1 MYKKALEITLDT
13 ENSSPIPVKGA
24 IKAQLDMTPATA
36 AVTGAVGGGTLGYL
50 LGPEHKGWRALTTLA
65 GALLG
70 GSGAWYAVTKMA
82 SLRKTAAPQPGKE
95 NWIKGNSYTNI
106 GASPGE
112 ANPLMTIISAFSTP
126 TGYAGDPTGRGRY
139 ALTEEDI
146 QRFGTA
152 YQQYKASPRYQ
163 QFQQRRSNPPRGFIN
178 PYRATPAR
186 FPQPAK
192 SQPAQ

>member
-1 MYKKALEITLDT
+1 MYKKALEITIDT
-13 ENSSPIPVKGA
+13 DKGSPIPVKGTM
-24 IKAQLDMTPATA
+24 KAQLDMTPATA
-36 AVTGAVGGGTLGYL
+36 AVTGAVGGGALGYL

-82 SLRKTAAPQPGKE
+82 SLQKTSAPQAGKE

-106 GASPGE
+106 GASPGRQ
-112 ANPLMTIISAFSTP
+112 NPLTAILGAFSTP
-126 TGYAGDPTGRGRY
+126 HGYAGDPTGRGQY

-152 YQQYKASPRYQ
+152 YSQYRATRAQQQ
-163 QFQQRRSNPPRGFIN
+163 QKNNSPRGFVN
-178 PYRATPAR
+178 PYRTTPAR
-186 FPQPAK
+186 FTQPAK
-192 SQPAQ
+192 PQAAK